1 LNSMIAFL
9 VTDNLALP
17 KPLTGKS
24 SRAMIS
30 LYLIQTA
37 KIITSVVLFNVI
49 VFDEIILL
57 I

>member
-1 LNSMIAFL
+1 MIAFL
-9 VTDNLALP
+9 VTDNLTLP

-30 LYLIQTA
+30 LYLIQAA

>member
-1 LNSMIAFL
+1 MIAFL

-17 KPLTGKS
+17 KPLAGKK

-49 VFDEIILL
+49 VFDEITLL